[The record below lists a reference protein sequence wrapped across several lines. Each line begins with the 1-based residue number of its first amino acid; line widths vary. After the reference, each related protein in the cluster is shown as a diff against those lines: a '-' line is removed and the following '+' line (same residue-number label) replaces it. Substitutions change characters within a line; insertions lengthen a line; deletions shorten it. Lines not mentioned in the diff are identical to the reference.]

1 VKLPSVKQSFYDT
14 LAQAITDT
22 TQNPIVIT
30 PNEDMDLTVSW
41 DNIEYALSATQ
52 RALASTVRRDEPSRE
67 NVPGRVGNVRSF
79 GMFVWEYDPN
89 TQAKQ
94 LIVLMMMDD
103 DRISSRFR
111 IMRAVKHLPFH
122 VPGHFWSPVEWSNP
136 AISQWKGN
144 SIVPFLAVIAGNDG
158 DGNYPQYHVSNR
170 FPIQSMPVFGNN
182 DQGLRPKDESWWNQ
196 ERGGENGISNQVTT
210 FRWRPQSG
218 RIYVVVAIAMQ
229 ALCGDGDVAAHV
241 RYQLFSTVGNDADIA
256 ITGPDTM
263 VRSDIGYEQYLV
275 TVQHREGTSPLS
287 NAAVR
292 LAPLPATA
300 QVVLYHGNNTT
311 GSACRIDGTSG
322 RCDIGQIAPN
332 ASYTISISIPRSDIV
347 ALSQQQR
354 YTLTATLIDGSG
366 NIYPDRRT
374 DNNRASLTTAV
385 IEGIDIGVQVQDM
398 RPDFIDVPIHQTS
411 GSGQVLLAVTRP
423 PAVEQTER
431 ATSWVRYRLSTP
443 EGMTPSIIS
452 LERLDGTVWVRV
464 GGTVRSSN
472 TTVMTSFLPPM
483 MEPGQR
489 VLYRLTYQID
499 NVPQGTYVSVGHSIE
514 RIGEIIREN
523 NSTVADGNPLN
534 DRDSQRSYLYRWE
547 PLSQDLV
554 NVRWWYTSKTFSGE
568 MYEAQRGTIRWP
580 IGETMALV
588 ASATVNRPEENLG
601 IFHIRTQIVAW
612 APDIQITSRVFNPT
626 TDTCPWSPAA
636 PLSAVPTE
644 ELRKIGACALHV
656 IPEAQL
662 SRSQV
667 QTYGFPIHPA
677 QDTRDIPWAW
687 NPTPNQ
693 RAVPGSSIDVRAR
706 FYILRE
712 IYEAPWIDIDEDG
725 VYGGRMAS
733 LVEPLPSAPMRIQ
746 WTESVR

>member
-1 VKLPSVKQSFYDT
+1 MKFLSVKQEFYNT

-22 TQNPIVIT
+22 TQNPIVIAT
-30 PNEDMDLTVSW
+30 DAAMDLTVSW
-41 DNIEYALSATQ
+41 DNIDYALSETL
-52 RALASTVRRDEPSRE
+52 RARASTVRRETP
-67 NVPGRVGNVRSF
+67 NTVGNVRHF
-79 GMFVWEYDPN
+79 GMFVWEYDPDKQ
-89 TQAKQ
+89 TRQ

-103 DRISSRFR
+103 DRQDSHFR

-122 VPGHFWSPVEWSNP
+122 VPGHPWSPPAWSNP
-136 AISQWKGN
+136 NDSFQWTNN
-144 SIVPFLAVIAGNDG
+144 STVPFLAVIGMNDG
-158 DGNYPQYHVSNR
+158 DAKYPNYHVSDNR
-170 FPIQSMPVFGNN
+170 FPIQLTPDPTKRN
-182 DQGLRPKDESWWNQ
+182 DQGLLPSDSEWWNN
-196 ERGGENGISNQVTT
+196 EGETKIAGISNQVTT
-210 FRWRPQSG
+210 FRWQPQSG

-229 ALCGDGDVAAHV
+229 ALCGEGDVAAHV

-300 QVVLYHGNNTT
+300 QVVLYRGNDTT
-311 GSACRIDGTSG
+311 GSACSIEGTNG

-354 YTLTATLIDGSG
+354 YTITATLIDGSG

-374 DNNRASLTTAV
+374 DNNRDSFTTAV

-398 RPDFIDVPIHQTS
+398 RPDLIDIPIHQTS
-411 GSGQVLLAVTRP
+411 GSGQVILAVTRP

-443 EGMTPSIIS
+443 EGMNPSIIS
-452 LERLDGTVWVRV
+452 LERRDGTNWVPV
-464 GGTVRSSN
+464 GGAVRSSN

-483 MEPGQR
+483 MASGQQ

-523 NSTVADGNPLN
+523 NSTVADGNPMN
-534 DRDSQRSYLYRWE
+534 DRDGQRSYLYRWE
-547 PLSQDLV
+547 PPNQDLV

-568 MYEAQRGTIRWP
+568 MYEAQRGYVRWP

-588 ASATVNRPEENLG
+588 ASATVNRPEENIG

-612 APDIQITSRVFNPT
+612 APNIEITDQVFDPT
-626 TDTCPWSPAA
+626 TNTCPWSPAA
-636 PLSAVPTE
+636 PLSTVPVKE
-644 ELRKIGACALHV
+644 HRKIGACALHV
-656 IPEAQL
+656 IPETQL

-677 QDTRDIPWAW
+677 QDTQDIPWAW

-693 RAVPGSSIDVRAR
+693 RAVPGSFIDVRAR

-733 LVEPLPSAPMRIQ
+733 SVEPLQSAPMRIQ